1 MSEEERRLSAILITD
16 IVGYT
21 LLGQTNEDL
30 SLKLLEE
37 HDALLRPLFAS
48 HGGRVVKSMGDG
60 FLVEFPSALQATRC
74 AIAIQETLHERNVSH
89 PPDHRIRIR
98 IGVHV
103 GDVVHRQGDLFGD
116 GVNITSRIAPLA
128 EPEGVCI
135 SAQVYDHVWNKV
147 HFPLVSMG
155 KQALKNVRVPT
166 EVYCVAFPWS
176 QVRPEKPR
184 PVDRTRIAVLPLTNI
199 SPDPADAFFAD
210 GMTEE
215 LIFTLSRIRGLRV
228 IAQTSVMKYKG
239 TQKSVAEIGQELRVA
254 TVLEGSVRKVD
265 HRLRI
270 NLQLVDA
277 QSEEHLWSEA
287 YDRNLEDVLAVQ
299 SEIARK
305 VAEVLEVKLVAGEER
320 RLEAKAA
327 RDVDIY
333 MLYLKG
339 RHFWNQRSESG
350 LKRAIEIFQDVI
362 AADPNYALAYAG
374 LADCYSVLASQGHL
388 PVHEALPKAKEAA
401 QKALELDE
409 NLAEASTSLALIEWM
424 FEHDVEKASARFK
437 KAIEQN
443 PNYATARHWYAN
455 LLSDLGRTSE
465 ALAEMKRALALDPL
479 SPIINMALSAVLWES
494 GQFTEALDQHR
505 RAQALAADFVEG
517 HLSLASVLQ
526 TAGKWEEAEAELNKA
541 LDLDPNSSRVRLR
554 FAEHLVSL
562 GRFDEALETL
572 HKVLAMEPDSPA
584 ANHTYG
590 WALALA
596 RQYDEAVT
604 QLLRT
609 LDLDPEGVQ
618 PRVTLGVV
626 YTLLGRYEQAL
637 EAFRQAEARLSKT
650 DRLRSEIQA
659 FRVITYAGM
668 GETTTAEENLK
679 ALEAKDSALGH
690 AFMVASAHFALG
702 HVDEG
707 LAWLDRSY
715 QIRDPG
721 LRLLKVFPGF
731 DSVRSD
737 PRFQKYLANMG
748 FPGETPPPAPAG
760 PDTVAPQTRPAD

>member
-1 MSEEERRLSAILITD
+1 MSEEERRLSAIMITD

-30 SLKLLEE
+30 SLELLQE
-37 HDALLRPLFAS
+37 HDAILRPLLAS
-48 HGGRVVKSMGDG
+48 HGGRVVKAMGDG

-74 AIAIQETLHERNVSH
+74 AIAIQERLHERNAAQPRERAIS
-89 PPDHRIRIR
+89 IR

-103 GDVVHRQGDLFGD
+103 GDVVHREGDLFGD
-116 GVNITSRIAPLA
+116 GVNVASRIAPLA
-128 EPEGVCI
+128 EPEGVCV
-135 SAQVYDHVWNKV
+135 SAQAYDHVWNKLSY
-147 HFPLVSMG
+147 PLVSIG
-155 KQALKNVRVPT
+155 KRALKNVRLPT

-176 QVRPEKPR
+176 KVRPEEPR
-184 PVDRTRIAVLPLTNI
+184 PTDRSRIAVLPLTNI

-265 HRLRI
+265 HRVRI
-270 NLQLVDA
+270 NLQLVDT

-287 YDRNLEDVLAVQ
+287 YDRKLEDVLAIQ
-299 SEIARK
+299 SEVARK
-305 VAEVLEVKLVAGEER
+305 VAEVLEVKLLAGEER
-320 RLEAKAA
+320 RLQEKAA

-350 LKRAIEIFQDVI
+350 LRRAVEIFQDVI
-362 AADPNYALAYAG
+362 AADPSYALAYAG
-374 LADCYSVLASQGHL
+374 LADSYSVLASQGHL

-401 QKALELDE
+401 QKALELDD
-409 NLAEASTSLALIEWM
+409 NLAEAHASLALIEWL
-424 FEHDVEKASARFK
+424 FERDVERAAARFK
-437 KAIEQN
+437 RAIELN

-455 LLSDLGRTSE
+455 LLSDVGRTAE

-494 GQFTEALDQHR
+494 GQFAEALDQHR

-517 HLSLASVLQ
+517 HLSLATVLQ
-526 TAGKWEEAEAELNKA
+526 TAGKWAEAEAELNKA
-541 LDLDPNSSRVRLR
+541 LDLDPNSSRVRQR

-572 HKVLAMEPDSPA
+572 HKVLVMEPDSPA
-584 ANHTYG
+584 ANAAYG
-590 WALALA
+590 WTLALA
-596 RQYDEAVT
+596 RQYDEALV
-604 QLLRT
+604 QLEKT
-609 LDLDPEGVQ
+609 LDLDPESV
-618 PRVTLGVV
+618 PTRVFLGVV
-626 YTLLGRYEQAL
+626 YLALGRYEQAL
-637 EAFRQAEARLSKT
+637 EAFRQAEARLPKT
-650 DRLRSEIQA
+650 DRLQTEIQA
-659 FRVITYAGM
+659 FRVMTYAAM
-668 GETTTAEENLK
+668 GEVTAAEASLK
-679 ALEAKDSALGH
+679 ALEEKEAGLGH
-690 AFMVASAHFALG
+690 AFMVACAHFALG
-702 HVDEG
+702 HLEEG
-707 LAWLDRSY
+707 LAWLDKSY

-721 LRLLKVFPGF
+721 LRLLNVLPWF
-731 DSVRSD
+731 DGARSD
-737 PRFQKYLANMG
+737 PRFRAYLTKMG
-748 FPGETPPPAPAG
+748 FPEEGEA
-760 PDTVAPQTRPAD
+760 R

>member
-1 MSEEERRLSAILITD
+1 MPEEERRLSAILITD

-30 SLKLLEE
+30 SLQLLEE

-48 HGGRVVKSMGDG
+48 HGGRVVKAMGDG
-60 FLVEFPSALQATRC
+60 FLVEFASALQATRC
-74 AIAIQETLHERNVSH
+74 AIAIQEALHERNVTR
-89 PPDHRIRIR
+89 PAAEGIRLR

-116 GVNITSRIAPLA
+116 GVNVASRIAPLA

-147 HFPLVSMG
+147 HFPLLSMG

-166 EVYCVAFPWS
+166 EVYCVGFPWS
-176 QVRPEKPR
+176 QVRPEEPR

-265 HRLRI
+265 HRVRI
-270 NLQLVDA
+270 NLQLVDT
-277 QSEEHLWSEA
+277 QSEEHLWTEA
-287 YDRNLEDVLAVQ
+287 YDRQLEDVLAIQ

-305 VAEVLEVKLVAGEER
+305 VAEVLEVKLVASEER
-320 RLEAKAA
+320 RLQAKAA

-362 AADPNYALAYAG
+362 EADPTYALAYAG
-374 LADCYSVLASQGHL
+374 LADCYSVLASQGHI
-388 PVHEALPKAKEAA
+388 PVHEAVPKAKEAA
-401 QKALELDE
+401 QRALELDE
-409 NLAEASTSLALIEWM
+409 NLAEASASLALIEWL
-424 FEHDVEKASARFK
+424 FERDVEKASARFK
-437 KAIEQN
+437 VAIEQN

-494 GQFTEALDQHR
+494 GQFSEALDQHR

-526 TAGKWEEAEAELNKA
+526 TAGKWEEAEAELVKA
-541 LDLDPNSSRVRLR
+541 LELDPNSSRVRLR

-562 GRFDEALETL
+562 GRFDKALETL
-572 HKVLAMEPDSPA
+572 HKVLVMEPDSPA
-584 ANHTYG
+584 ANATYG
-590 WALALA
+590 WTLALA
-596 RQYDEAVT
+596 RQYEEAWV
-604 QLLRT
+604 QLNKT
-609 LDLDPEGVQ
+609 LDLDPESVET
-618 PRVTLGVV
+618 RVALGVV
-626 YTLLGRYEQAL
+626 CLALERYDQAL
-637 EAFRQAEARLSKT
+637 EAFRKAEARLPKT
-650 DRLRSEIQA
+650 GRLPTEIQA
-659 FRVITYAGM
+659 FRVIAYAGM

-679 ALEAKDSALGH
+679 ALEAKDSGLGH
-690 AFMVASAHFALG
+690 AFMVACAHFALG
-702 HVDEG
+702 HLEEG
-707 LAWLDRSY
+707 FSWLEKSY

-721 LRLLKVFPGF
+721 LRLLKVLPWF
-731 DSVRSD
+731 DSARSD
-737 PRFQKYLANMG
+737 PRFQEYLAKMG
-748 FPGETPPPAPAG
+748 FPEEAPSPRG
-760 PDTVAPQTRPAD
+760 APQPELPQ

>member
-1 MSEEERRLSAILITD
+1 MPEEERRLSAILITD

-37 HDALLRPLFAS
+37 HDALLRPLFSS
-48 HGGRVVKSMGDG
+48 HGGRVVKAMGDG

-74 AIAIQETLHERNVSH
+74 AIAIQEALHARNAPQPPER
-89 PPDHRIRIR
+89 RIRIR

-116 GVNITSRIAPLA
+116 GVNVASRIAPLA

-155 KQALKNVRVPT
+155 RQALKNVRVPT
-166 EVYCVAFPWS
+166 EVYAVAFPWS
-176 QVRPEKPR
+176 QVRPEEPR
-184 PVDRTRIAVLPLTNI
+184 SVDRTRIAVLPLANT

-239 TQKSVAEIGQELRVA
+239 TKKSIAEIAQELRVA

-265 HRLRI
+265 HQLRI
-270 NLQLVDA
+270 NLQLIDA
-277 QSEEHLWSEA
+277 QTEEHLWSEA
-287 YDRNLEDVLAVQ
+287 YDRKLEDVLAVQ
-299 SEIARK
+299 TEIARK
-305 VAEVLEVKLVAGEER
+305 VAEMLEVKLVAGEER
-320 RLEAKAA
+320 RLQPAGA

-362 AADPNYALAYAG
+362 AADPHYALAYAG
-374 LADCYSVLASQGHL
+374 LADSYSVLASQGHL
-388 PVHEALPKAKEAA
+388 PVHEALPLAKEAA

-409 NLAEASTSLALIEWM
+409 DLAEANTSLALIEWL
-424 FEHDVEKASARFK
+424 FEHDTERAATRFK

-479 SPIINMALSAVLWES
+479 SPIINMALSAILWES
-494 GQFTEALDQHR
+494 GQFSEALDQHR
-505 RAQALAADFVEG
+505 RAQAIAADFVEG

-526 TAGKWEEAEAELNKA
+526 TAGKWAEAEAELNKA
-541 LDLDPNSSRVRLR
+541 LDLDPNSSAVRR
-554 FAEHLVSL
+554 AFADHLTFL
-562 GRFDEALETL
+562 GRFDEALETMN
-572 HKVLAMEPDSPA
+572 KVLVMEPDSPI

-590 WALALA
+590 RCLVFA
-596 RQYDEAVT
+596 RQYEEAIV
-604 QLLRT
+604 QLQRT
-609 LDLDPEGVQ
+609 LDLDPEWVQ
-618 PRVTLGVV
+618 PRVTLGIV
-626 YTLLGRYEQAL
+626 YTLLGRHEQAL
-637 EAFRQAEARLSKT
+637 EAFRKAEAKVAKT
-650 DRLRSEIQA
+650 DRLQTEIQA
-659 FRVITYAGM
+659 SRVVTYAGM
-668 GETTTAEENLK
+668 GETTTAEENLR
-679 ALEAKDSALGH
+679 ALERRDSGLGH
-690 AFMVASAHFALG
+690 AFTVASAHFALG

-707 LAWLDRSY
+707 LAWLEKSF
-715 QIRDPG
+715 QARDPG
-721 LRLLKVFPGF
+721 LRLLKVHPWF
-731 DSVRSD
+731 DSARSD
-737 PRFQKYLANMG
+737 PRFHGYLVTMG
-748 FPGETPPPAPAG
+748 FPEEAPPVAG
-760 PDTVAPQTRPAD
+760 G